1 VEPLLVCFTLGK
13 PLAVLGEFGLLRYV
27 FFEKKRIAEGKEKTD
42 LRLNQ
47 ERAFPKGRDLKNAG
61 RMPWIHDSENAD
73 WDELGRI
80 VITSAKGKV
89 LQYIY

>member
-1 VEPLLVCFTLGK
+1 MCFTLGK
-13 PLAVLGEFGLLRYV
+13 PLAVLGEFGLLRYL